1 MCAHAH
7 VCGARAGLSG
17 LLTLFH
23 SQPSSIHHP
32 PPPQAFPVNSLHL
45 KYLPKGLPWGG
56 PVAGTSPSNA
66 GGMGSILGQ
75 QAKLP
80 CASRDQ
86 NIEQKQCWNKFNKDL
101 KKKKLAREIPP
112 FLTDQNGSF
121 KQIDGQTT
129 PPRPRTHALSLSLSH
144 THRRTQRP
152 GLSKHQK
159 LENT

>member
-1 MCAHAH
+1 MRAHAH
-7 VCGARAGLSG
+7 VCRARAGLSG
-17 LLTLFH
+17 LLTLLH
-23 SQPSSIHHP
+23 SPPSSSGFSSKFITLKIP
-32 PPPQAFPVNSLHL
+32 SKGTSL
-45 KYLPKGLPWGG
+45 GG

-101 KKKKLAREIPP
+101 KKKKKLAREIPP

-121 KQIDGQTT
+121 KQIDGQTAAH
-129 PPRPRTHALSLSLSH
+129 PHRTHALSLSLSH